1 MKKQA
6 VILISTMLLI
16 SVLLIS
22 AVNVS
27 QSTAEPEE
35 DSPFDQEP
43 LWNVNLSE
51 DQIVVAA
58 VEGDQV
64 LAMNE
69 TTLHFLEGDGEIRWS
84 REFNETLYYRR
95 VERQRTIDGYILT
108 YLIEEETAEFK
119 MHLIDL
125 EDGTTIWEKPLDS
138 DPYSVGYIVCDD
150 NSVYILSE
158 DQIIKISEE
167 GKELWQT
174 ERDLGFAFSYNTR
187 IDPDGNLIGVTGG
200 WGIEDNKIICISPEG
215 ELKWEIEIEEQE
227 SFRRIDYDFVKEDI
241 YLLNDLTMYKLNAE
255 EEIVWSRNFT
265 HLENV
270 RDFKVIDERIFVLS
284 SSDDQN
290 LTLSEISEDGE
301 EQWNATVEIEDH
313 GQSFHPFMEIGDNK
327 RIYIGNYNVSAEM
340 LKVED
345 TYAFDMDGTLV
356 WEHQFD
362 KNVTY
367 FPQISDSGRI
377 YISTWEGEIYAFQGQ
392 ALEKERDP
400 HFLLDYWWILA
411 VVIAAVILIS
421 IIGLKVKEDRIVQ
434 ETYQEEERPTVGEER
449 YQHNPHEWDDGGNS
463 ESSTFDRIHDDGQL
477 EPERE
482 DDEW

>member
-6 VILISTMLLI
+6 VILISALLLLV
-16 SVLLIS
+16 VLIPAANTYQTS
-22 AVNVS
+22 
-27 QSTAEPEE
+27 AEPEE
-35 DSPFDQEP
+35 DSPFHREP

-51 DQIVVAA
+51 DQILVAA

-84 REFNETLYYRR
+84 REFNETIFYGNIGNLG
-95 VERQRTIDGYILT
+95 TIDGYIMTLEEGEDIKLT
-108 YLIEEETAEFK
+108 L
-119 MHLIDL
+119 HRIDL
-125 EDGTTIWEKPLDS
+125 EDGSSIWEKSIETDQ
-138 DPYSVGYIVCDD
+138 YRTRYIVSD
-150 NSVYILSE
+150 NNLVYILSDE
-158 DQIIKISEE
+158 SIIKISENGE
-167 GKELWQT
+167 VLWRKEI
-174 ERDLGFAFSYNTR
+174 DLGITFSFHTKL
-187 IDPDGNLIGVTGG
+187 DADGNLIGVNSGPYH
-200 WGIEDNKIICISPEG
+200 EDSNILCISSEG
-215 ELKWEIEIEEQE
+215 DLKWEMELEDAE
-227 SFRRIDYDFVKEDI
+227 SYIGIKPDFDRGNLYI
-241 YLLNDLTMYKLNAE
+241 LNNKTMYKLDAE
-255 EEIVWSRNFT
+255 QRVAWSRDFVDLVNVKNF
-265 HLENV
+265 L
-270 RDFKVIDERIFVLS
+270 VIDERFFFLT

-290 LTLSEISEDGE
+290 LTLREISEDGG

-313 GQSFHPFMEIGDNK
+313 SQSFHPLMEIGDNK
-327 RIYIGNYNVSAEM
+327 RIIFGNYNVSAEM

-356 WEHQFD
+356 WEHQFE